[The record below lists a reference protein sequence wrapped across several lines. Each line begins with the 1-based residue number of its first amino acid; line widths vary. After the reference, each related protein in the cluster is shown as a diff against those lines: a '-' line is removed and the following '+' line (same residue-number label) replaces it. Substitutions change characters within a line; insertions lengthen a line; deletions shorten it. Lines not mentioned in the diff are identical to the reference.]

1 VIKINPPRIT
11 TVVVSILL
19 LSSGAT
25 PLTAFAQTRVSDPSY
40 GPAIEL
46 LTGLIMTEMEE
57 KGLGAL
63 SIALVNEGGLIWSS
77 VFGTARPETDT
88 PVTSRTVYRVGSV
101 SKLFTAL
108 AVMQLHEAGTVDI
121 DAPVTEYLPDFLPKN
136 PFGTPITLRHLVAH
150 YSGLVREPPVG
161 HYFDPTEPSLAETV
175 ASLSRTTLV
184 YEPGSQVKYSNGA
197 VSAAG
202 YVVQKMTGRPFA
214 KAMDQALFQPL
225 NMESSS
231 FEPLPHLTERM
242 AEGVMWWVDG
252 RESTAPTFHL
262 GLVPAGTLYSTV
274 DDLARFVEA
283 VLNGGMGPAG
293 RILSSEG
300 LAEMLSP
307 QVKKPTVSCYF
318 DVGFG
323 FNLQTCWEGT
333 LRARH
338 GGGIYGF
345 STELA
350 TLPEE
355 GVGVVVAASRGAA
368 GSVVRHI
375 GEVALRALLA
385 VRKGPPCPRWLRRRS
400 PLPAFGRNWMISL
413 RQPPE
418 CRPGLR
424 LSTENSWGI
433 MGGRTW
439 E

>member
-1 VIKINPPRIT
+1 
-11 TVVVSILL
+11 
-19 LSSGAT
+19 
-25 PLTAFAQTRVSDPSY
+25 
-40 GPAIEL
+40 
-46 LTGLIMTEMEE
+46 
-57 KGLGAL
+57 
-63 SIALVNEGGLIWSS
+63 
-77 VFGTARPETDT
+77 
-88 PVTSRTVYRVGSV
+88 
-101 SKLFTAL
+101 
-108 AVMQLHEAGTVDI
+108 
-121 DAPVTEYLPDFLPKN
+121 
-136 PFGTPITLRHLVAH
+136 
-150 YSGLVREPPVG
+150 
-161 HYFDPTEPSLAETV
+161 
-175 ASLSRTTLV
+175 
-184 YEPGSQVKYSNGA
+184 
-197 VSAAG
+197 
-202 YVVQKMTGRPFA
+202 
-214 KAMDQALFQPL
+214 MDQALFQPL

-385 VRKGPPCPRWLRRRS
+385 VRKGT
-400 PLPAFGRNWMISL
+400 PLPEMAPSEVPFA
-413 RQPPE
+413 
-418 CRPGLR
+418 GLR
-424 LSTENSWGI
+424 SELDDFAATAAGMSSRAPALYGELLGDYGWAHEGI
-433 MGGRTW
+433 RILERDGGLYALVERFSLYPLTPV
-439 E
+439 EGDTFKLARMTAYNDELVSFERDEAGRVVALLLGGSVRLPRLE